1 MFSCL
6 PVVSPINVP
15 PINSQDDVGSG
26 FPAMLVNA
34 TRETL
39 PPNGTQN
46 WVLAETSA
54 STASVLLKKNGGKK
68 KYSRLTDFT
77 LNI

>member
-1 MFSCL
+1 MYSCL

-39 PPNGTQN
+39 PPTGTQN
-46 WVLAETSA
+46 WLPAEISA
-54 STASVLLKKNGGKK
+54 STASVLLV
-68 KYSRLTDFT
+68 
-77 LNI
+77 I